1 MQPVLGLLA
10 RSVCFPRLCKF
21 ILSGWRAG
29 SDCYNTRMTTNV
41 VVFGATSAIAREV
54 ARLYAQR
61 GARLFLVGRTPDKLA
76 RVAASLG
83 SSVIGTRVQD
93 FDRTEEAESC
103 VAEAVRALGRL
114 DVTLIAHGDLGDQ
127 LASEQSHALAEQIT
141 RTNYLSVVALIIPL
155 ARVLEQQRAGRLLV
169 LSTVAAE
176 RGRPRNYTYAAAKS
190 ALNVYLQGTR
200 SRLYASGVA
209 VHTIKL
215 GPVDT
220 PMTTMH
226 RKNPLFSTPAK
237 VARSIVAAVDRGDA
251 EVFVPSFWRPIM
263 FAVRNLPES
272 LFQRVGALAG
282 R

>member
-1 MQPVLGLLA
+1 
-10 RSVCFPRLCKF
+10 
-21 ILSGWRAG
+21 
-29 SDCYNTRMTTNV
+29 MTTNIA
-41 VVFGATSAIAREV
+41 VFGATSAIAQEV
-54 ARLYAQR
+54 ARIYAGR

-76 RVAASLG
+76 TTAAALG
-83 SSVIGTRVQD
+83 SAVIGTRVQD
-93 FDRTEEAESC
+93 FDRTEEAEAC
-103 VAEAVRALGRL
+103 VEEAARALGRL
-114 DVTLIAHGDLGDQ
+114 DIVLIAHGELGDQ
-127 LASEQSHALAEQIT
+127 RASEQSYAHAEQIT
-141 RTNYLSVVALIIPL
+141 RTNYSSVVALIIPL
-155 ARVLEQQRAGRLLV
+155 SRLLEQQRAGRLLV

-200 SRLYASGVA
+200 SRLYPSGVA

-220 PMTTMH
+220 PMTTSH
-226 RKNPLFSTPAK
+226 RKNLLFSRADK
-237 VARSIVAAVDRGDA
+237 VARDIVAAVERGDA

-272 LFQRVGALAG
+272 LFQRVGALSG